1 VSDLLVRPVAAA
13 DEPAVLALHNR
24 AFGPP
29 PWDARWLAWRLHRVA
44 PEPLGSPGGAFFI
57 GVFDAAGAC
66 HAVYGGVRHRLLLD
80 GRPSLVMSHC
90 DTAVAPEHRGGLG
103 GSRMVAD
110 LMRRFYESQG
120 GGATELMYGTP
131 EPPLRRMAVWQRRS
145 EVLCDLVFL
154 PPALRSNPPSPAG
167 IPGRTAPA
175 VGPDADRLWERCA
188 PEYGAATVRDARY
201 LNGRF
206 AEHPG
211 VAYELAEARG
221 GAGELRGVLVLRRG
235 GWTEGVATLADWVV
249 PREDGDAE
257 RALLAH
263 AVAYARAH
271 DRRALVAWF
280 PAPEPRFLRFQLE
293 HGFLAHPSPY
303 QFVFRAYRPGLDRRW
318 LHEHWY
324 LTMGDIDF
332 F

>member
-1 VSDLLVRPVAAA
+1 VSDLLARPMTAA

-29 PWDARWLAWRLHRVA
+29 LWDARWLAWRLHHVA

-57 GVFDAAGAC
+57 GFFDAAGAC

-80 GRPSLVMSHC
+80 GQESLVMSHC
-90 DTAVAPEHRGGLG
+90 DMAVAPEHRTGLG
-103 GSRMVAD
+103 GSRMVAE
-110 LMRRFYESQG
+110 LMRRFYDSQG

-154 PPALRSNPPSPAG
+154 AHELRSIPPSPAG
-167 IPGRTAPA
+167 ISVRTVPA
-175 VGPDADRLWERCA
+175 VGPDADQLWERCA

-201 LNGRF
+201 LNTRF
-206 AEHPG
+206 ADHPG
-211 VAYELAEARG
+211 VAYELSEARG
-221 GAGELRGVLVLRRG
+221 AAGELRGVLVMRQG
-235 GWTEGVATLADWVV
+235 GWTEGIATLADWLV
-249 PREDGDAE
+249 PRADGDAE

-263 AVAYARAH
+263 AVTYARARG
-271 DRRALVAWF
+271 RRALVAWF
-280 PAPEPRFLRFQLE
+280 PAPEPRFLRFQTE

-318 LHEHWY
+318 LHERWY